1 MPSISWYE
9 DKNDTELMDMVPIL
23 ERLARVQDVRE
34 FLPKMVEDNKLNIA
48 KAREIMKIG
57 RIIANNPEE

>member
-57 RIIANNPEE
+57 RITTNNPEE